1 MPKFNP
7 ENVMLY
13 EKTAGEIPSEYN
25 KLVLE
30 EVMQNSRVMQLAK
43 YEEMK
48 GKEKTFEY
56 FAKGPGAYWVGEGEK
71 IKTTKASMLQV
82 KMQAKKLGTIVVVSR
97 EYLNYKM
104 SDFFTEMQSKI
115 AEALYK
121 KFDEAAIL
129 GVDNPFT
136 QSIQSSVTTT
146 GKIVKDAIN
155 YDSILEVG
163 DLVLEEDIEPN
174 AFISKTQNRSALRGA
189 IKTENGVALSL
200 FDKTNNTIDGLPAVN
215 LKSTEMKKGTLFTGD
230 FDQMRYGIPFNIK
243 YAISEEAQLST
254 IENPDGS
261 PVNLFEQELLAMRV
275 TMDVGL
281 MIIKDEAFAKLEAPA
296 KSETPAGA

>member
-155 YDSILEVG
+155 YDSILELG

-215 LKSTEMKKGTLFTGD
+215 LKSAEMKKGTLFTGD
-230 FDQMRYGIPFNIK
+230 FDYLRYGIPFNIK

-296 KSETPAGA
+296 GA

>member
-230 FDQMRYGIPFNIK
+230 FDKMRYGIPFNIK

>member
-7 ENVMLY
+7 DNVMLY
-13 EKTAGEIPSEYN
+13 EKIAGEIPSEYN

-30 EVMQNSRVMQLAK
+30 EVMQNSKVMQLAK

-48 GKEKTFEY
+48 GKEKSFEY
-56 FAKGPGAYWVGEGEK
+56 FAEGPGAYWVGEGEK
-71 IKTTKASMLQV
+71 IETTKAKMLQV
-82 KMQAKKLGTIVVVSR
+82 KMEAKKLATIVVVSR

-129 GVDNPFT
+129 GVDNPFA
-136 QSIQSSVTTT
+136 QSIQKSVTTT
-146 GKIVKDAIN
+146 DKIIKNAIN
-155 YDSILEVG
+155 YDSILELG

-174 AFISKTQNRSALRGA
+174 AFISKAQNRSALRGA
-189 IKTENGVALSL
+189 IKTENGVAISL
-200 FDKTNNTIDGLPAVN
+200 FDKSNNTIDGLPAVN
-215 LKSTEMKKGTLFTGD
+215 LKSAEMEKGTLFTGD
-230 FDQMRYGIPFNIK
+230 FDYMRYGIPFNIK
-243 YAISEEAQLST
+243 YSISEEAQLST
-254 IENPDGS
+254 IKNPDNS
-261 PVNLFEQELLAMRV
+261 PVNLFEQELIAMRV

-296 KSETPAGA
+296 GV

>member
-155 YDSILEVG
+155 YDSILELG

-215 LKSTEMKKGTLFTGD
+215 LKSAEMKKGTLFTGD
-230 FDQMRYGIPFNIK
+230 FDHMRYGIPFNIN
-243 YAISEEAQLST
+243 YEISKEAQLST

-261 PVNLFEQELLAMRV
+261 PVNLFEQELVAMRV

-296 KSETPAGA
+296 GA

>member
-155 YDSILEVG
+155 YDSILELG

-215 LKSTEMKKGTLFTGD
+215 LKSAEMKKGTLFTGD
-230 FDQMRYGIPFNIK
+230 FDHMRYGIPFNIN
-243 YAISEEAQLST
+243 YEISKEAQLST

-261 PVNLFEQELLAMRV
+261 PVNLFEQELVAMRV

-296 KSETPAGA
+296 GV

>member
-1 MPKFNP
+1 MSKFNP

-13 EKTAGEIPSEYN
+13 EKIAGEIPSEYN

-30 EVMQNSRVMQLAK
+30 EVMQNSKVMQLAK

-48 GKEKTFEY
+48 GKEKSFEY
-56 FAKGPGAYWVGEGEK
+56 FAEGPGAYWVGEGEK
-71 IKTTKASMLQV
+71 IETTKAKMLQV
-82 KMQAKKLGTIVVVSR
+82 KMEAKKLATIVVVSR

-129 GVDNPFT
+129 GVDNPFA
-136 QSIQSSVTTT
+136 QSIQKSVTTT
-146 GKIVKDAIN
+146 DKIIKNAIN
-155 YDSILEVG
+155 YDSILELG

-174 AFISKTQNRSALRGA
+174 AFISKAQNRSALRGA
-189 IKTENGVALSL
+189 IKTENGVAISL
-200 FDKTNNTIDGLPAVN
+200 FDKSNNTIDGLPAVN
-215 LKSTEMKKGTLFTGD
+215 LKSAEMEKGTLFTGD
-230 FDQMRYGIPFNIK
+230 FDHMRYGIPFNIK
-243 YAISEEAQLST
+243 YSISEEAQLST
-254 IENPDGS
+254 IKNPDNS
-261 PVNLFEQELLAMRV
+261 PVNLFEQELIAMRV

-296 KSETPAGA
+296 GV

>member
-48 GKEKTFEY
+48 GKEKTFDY
-56 FAKGPGAYWVGEGEK
+56 FAEGPGAYWVNEGEK

-129 GVDNPFT
+129 GEDNPFT
-136 QSIQSSVTTT
+136 QSIQGSVTTT

-155 YDSILEVG
+155 YDSILELG
-163 DLVLEEDIEPN
+163 DLVLEGDIEPN

-215 LKSTEMKKGTLFTGD
+215 LKSSKMKKGTLFTGD
-230 FDQMRYGIPFNIK
+230 FDHMRYGIPFNIK

-296 KSETPAGA
+296 GA

>member
-25 KLVLE
+25 KLILE

>member
-146 GKIVKDAIN
+146 DKIVKDAIN

-215 LKSTEMKKGTLFTGD
+215 LKSAEMKKGTLFTGD
-230 FDQMRYGIPFNIK
+230 FDHMRYGIPFNIN
-243 YAISEEAQLST
+243 YEISKEAQLST

-261 PVNLFEQELLAMRV
+261 PVNLFEQELVAMRV

-296 KSETPAGA
+296 GA

>member
-13 EKTAGEIPSEYN
+13 EKTTGEIPSEYN

-155 YDSILEVG
+155 YDSILELG

-215 LKSTEMKKGTLFTGD
+215 LKSAEMKKGTLFTGD
-230 FDQMRYGIPFNIK
+230 FDHMRYGIPFNIN
-243 YAISEEAQLST
+243 YEISKEAQLST

-261 PVNLFEQELLAMRV
+261 PVNLFEQELVAMRV

-296 KSETPAGA
+296 GA

>member
-1 MPKFNP
+1 MSKFDP

-13 EKTAGEIPSEYN
+13 EKIAGEIPSEYN

-30 EVMQNSRVMQLAK
+30 EVMQNSKVMQLAK

-48 GKEKTFEY
+48 GKEKSFEY
-56 FAKGPGAYWVGEGEK
+56 FAEGPGAYWVGEGEK
-71 IKTTKASMLQV
+71 IETTKAKMLQV
-82 KMQAKKLGTIVVVSR
+82 KMEAKKLATIVVVSR

-129 GVDNPFT
+129 GVDNPFA
-136 QSIQSSVTTT
+136 QSIQKSVTTT
-146 GKIVKDAIN
+146 DKIIKNAIN
-155 YDSILEVG
+155 YDSILELG

-174 AFISKTQNRSALRGA
+174 AFISKAQNRSALRGA
-189 IKTENGVALSL
+189 IKTENGVAISL
-200 FDKTNNTIDGLPAVN
+200 FDKSNNTIDGLPAVN
-215 LKSTEMKKGTLFTGD
+215 LKSAEMEKGTLFTGD
-230 FDQMRYGIPFNIK
+230 FDHMRYGIPFNIK
-243 YAISEEAQLST
+243 YSISEEAQLST
-254 IENPDGS
+254 IKNPDNS
-261 PVNLFEQELLAMRV
+261 PVNLFEQELIAMRV

-296 KSETPAGA
+296 GV

>member
-7 ENVMLY
+7 DNVMLY
-13 EKTAGEIPSEYN
+13 EKIAGEIPSEYN

-30 EVMQNSRVMQLAK
+30 EVMQNSKVMQLAK

-48 GKEKTFEY
+48 GKEKSFEY
-56 FAKGPGAYWVGEGEK
+56 FAEGPGAYWVGEGEK
-71 IKTTKASMLQV
+71 IETTKAKMLQV
-82 KMQAKKLGTIVVVSR
+82 KMEAKKLATIVVVSR

-129 GVDNPFT
+129 GVDNPFA
-136 QSIQSSVTTT
+136 QSIQKSVTTT
-146 GKIVKDAIN
+146 DKIIKNAIN
-155 YDSILEVG
+155 YDSILELG

-174 AFISKTQNRSALRGA
+174 AFISKAQNRSALRGA
-189 IKTENGVALSL
+189 IKTENGVAISL
-200 FDKTNNTIDGLPAVN
+200 FDKSNNTIDGLPAVN
-215 LKSTEMKKGTLFTGD
+215 LKSAEMEKGTLFTGD
-230 FDQMRYGIPFNIK
+230 FDHMRYGIPFNIK
-243 YAISEEAQLST
+243 YSISEEAQLST
-254 IENPDGS
+254 IKNPDNS
-261 PVNLFEQELLAMRV
+261 PVNLFEQELIAMRV

-296 KSETPAGA
+296 GA

>member
-7 ENVMLY
+7 DNVMLY
-13 EKTAGEIPSEYN
+13 EKIAGEIPSEYN

-30 EVMQNSRVMQLAK
+30 EVMQNSKVMQLAK

-48 GKEKTFEY
+48 GKEKSFEY
-56 FAKGPGAYWVGEGEK
+56 FAEGPGAYWVGEGEK
-71 IKTTKASMLQV
+71 IETTKAKMLQV
-82 KMQAKKLGTIVVVSR
+82 KMEAKKLATIVVVSR

-129 GVDNPFT
+129 GVDNPFA
-136 QSIQSSVTTT
+136 QSIQKSVTTT
-146 GKIVKDAIN
+146 DKIIKNAIN
-155 YDSILEVG
+155 YDSILELG

-174 AFISKTQNRSALRGA
+174 AFISKAQNRSALRGA
-189 IKTENGVALSL
+189 IKTENGVAISL
-200 FDKTNNTIDGLPAVN
+200 FDKSNNTIDGLPAVN
-215 LKSTEMKKGTLFTGD
+215 LKSAEMEKGTLFTGD
-230 FDQMRYGIPFNIK
+230 FDHMRYGIPFNIK
-243 YAISEEAQLST
+243 YSISEEAQLST
-254 IENPDGS
+254 IKNPDNS
-261 PVNLFEQELLAMRV
+261 PVNLFEQELIAMRV

-296 KSETPAGA
+296 GV